1 MKKVLVIGA
10 GGTIGLCLLKF
21 LLAEGKYEITAVDLK
36 NNKSIKKL
44 KKYRNRINVIYS
56 DCLDRSLIDN
66 LIKDNIFQKRFI
78 ESSHLKELSR
88 EL

>member
-36 NNKSIKKL
+36 NNKSIKKT
-44 KKYRNRINVIYS
+44 
-56 DCLDRSLIDN
+56 LI
-66 LIKDNIFQKRFI
+66 IIT
-78 ESSHLKELSR
+78 
-88 EL
+88 